1 MVSTPGWSLYNEP
14 DRSDSGLRDAKDD
27 AMILRTVLVALSALL
42 LAAHFF
48 RWGNLPLV
56 VVSLLIPF
64 LLLIP
69 RRWALLSVQAF
80 TFAGAA
86 VWGHAIYG
94 FVRLRMMLGEPWLRL
109 ALILGIVVLV
119 ACTAALLLGSESV
132 RNRYPK
138 HPSTSD

>member
-1 MVSTPGWSLYNEP
+1 MWSLYNEP
-14 DRSDSGLRDAKDD
+14 DRSESRLRDAKDD
-27 AMILRTVLVALSALL
+27 AMILRTILVALSALL

-69 RRWALLSVQAF
+69 RRWALLSVQVS

-86 VWGHAIYG
+86 VWAHAIYG
-94 FVRLRMMLGEPWLRL
+94 FVRMRLMLGEPWLRL
-109 ALILGIVVLV
+109 ALILGIVLLL
-119 ACTAALLLGSESV
+119 ACTAALLLGSESI
-132 RNRYPK
+132 RARYPK
-138 HPSTSD
+138 LPATSD